1 MEVLWKYSSIHTP
14 NENFSSVELPVKRCW
29 KLSGDLTSG
38 WRPHQR
44 VEGHSGRWI
53 YQSRIQDLNETGET
67 LLRVVVEEAEG
78 KILILTIYSTS
89 QVDRYWQG
97 ATPR

>member
-1 MEVLWKYSSIHTP
+1 MEILFHPHAERKLLQRGIARETVL
-14 NENFSSVELPVKRCW
+14 EVVR
-29 KLSGDLTSG
+29 
-38 WRPHQR
+38 RPHQR

-53 YQSRIQDLNETGET
+53 YQSRIQDLSETGET